1 MTQWTYFAKDGSYGD
16 ASELVIINTTDW
28 TDYNWETI
36 AIGTG
41 ADDFTTLAEK
51 VAFDNNSYIIY
62 GDEVAVETP
71 DTTANAH
78 ITPKGKAF
86 LAGLASGLST
96 QDAIVYANNIV
107 LDGDAR

>member
-16 ASELVIINTTDW
+16 ASELVIINTSDW

-71 DTTANAH
+71 YEDG
-78 ITPKGKAF
+78 IK
-86 LAGLASGLST
+86 AGLSE
-96 QDAIVYANNIV
+96 QDARIYA
-107 LDGDAR
+107 ARITEVK